1 MTVKDNCPGC
11 ALSDCALPVQTI
23 GQTPP
28 CMSPG
33 CTLLSLL
40 FFYLGFAASIGLSLC
55 RFDRAGHTWIRD
67 APMYWL
73 VSLPLLDDSEECAWT
88 LVQNRTTYESDLSS
102 NYKFVLPE
110 LRVGTLDSLMVLSD
124 DLVKVNGLVESV
136 VNKVRRQL
144 FEMGAVNGSDSQ
156 EARPCPAVAITPWKS
171 SARGIALKNYYR
183 SAWNSGGQWGVIN
196 SALVTHL

>member
-1 MTVKDNCPGC
+1 MTLEHSSLVAHC
-11 ALSDCALPVQTI
+11 
-23 GQTPP
+23 QTPP
-28 CMSPG
+28 YLCNPFG
-33 CTLLSLL
+33 ELRFPRVQAAHNVAFISLDP
-40 FFYLGFAASIGLSLC
+40 AASSGKLLRRSN
-55 RFDRAGHTWIRD
+55 RAGRAWSGD

-73 VSLPLLDDSEECAWT
+73 VSLPLLDDSEERAWT

-144 FEMGAVNGSDSQ
+144 FEMGAVNGSDTQ
-156 EARPCPAVAITPWKS
+156 EARPCPPAVNLDP
-171 SARGIALKNYYR
+171 Y
-183 SAWNSGGQWGVIN
+183 
-196 SALVTHL
+196 

>member
-1 MTVKDNCPGC
+1 MTLKNNWLRTVSLRPTC
-11 ALSDCALPVQTI
+11 ANHWANSALHVSGLHSVI
-23 GQTPP
+23 VA
-28 CMSPG
+28 C
-33 CTLLSLL
+33 
-40 FFYLGFAASIGLSLC
+40 FHLGSAGSTGLSL
-55 RFDRAGHTWIRD
+55 RRVDRAGHWSRD

-73 VSLPLLDDSEECAWT
+73 VSLPLLDDSEERAWT

-144 FEMGAVNGSDSQ
+144 FEMSAINGSSDSQ
-156 EARPCPAVAITPWKS
+156 EARPCPATAVSPGSHVLGDVTFHS
-171 SARGIALKNYYR
+171 R
-183 SAWNSGGQWGVIN
+183 SA
-196 SALVTHL
+196 

>member
-1 MTVKDNCPGC
+1 
-11 ALSDCALPVQTI
+11 
-23 GQTPP
+23 
-28 CMSPG
+28 
-33 CTLLSLL
+33 
-40 FFYLGFAASIGLSLC
+40 
-55 RFDRAGHTWIRD
+55 
-67 APMYWL
+67 MYWL
-73 VSLPLLDDSEECAWT
+73 VSLPLLDDSEERAWT

-156 EARPCPAVAITPWKS
+156 EARPCTAAPVIPGNL
-171 SARGIALKNYYR
+171 SA
-183 SAWNSGGQWGVIN
+183 GVI
-196 SALVTHL
+196 APKE

>member
-1 MTVKDNCPGC
+1 MQWHSREDVLVAHCWTAPYLCKPLGNS
-11 ALSDCALPVQTI
+11 ALHTSGLHHVIVAC
-23 GQTPP
+23 
-28 CMSPG
+28 
-33 CTLLSLL
+33 
-40 FFYLGFAASIGLSLC
+40 FHLGSTASIGLSLC
-55 RFDRAGHTWIRD
+55 RVDRARHTWSRD

-73 VSLPLLDDSEECAWT
+73 VSLPLLDDSEERAWT

-144 FEMGAVNGSDSQ
+144 FEMGAVNGSSDSQ
-156 EARPCPAVAITPWKS
+156 EARPFPAAPIKS
-171 SARGIALKNYYR
+171 HKYCI
-183 SAWNSGGQWGVIN
+183 
-196 SALVTHL
+196 

>member
-1 MTVKDNCPGC
+1 MCSC
-11 ALSDCALPVQTI
+11 CTI
-23 GQTPP
+23 
-28 CMSPG
+28 
-33 CTLLSLL
+33 LLLQAFTWAML
-40 FFYLGFAASIGLSLC
+40 RSIT
-55 RFDRAGHTWIRD
+55 RAGHAWSGD

-73 VSLPLLDDSEECAWT
+73 VSLPLLDDSEERAWT

-144 FEMGAVNGSDSQ
+144 FEMGAVNGSDTQ
-156 EARPCPAVAITPWKS
+156 EARPFPAAAISMKAS
-171 SARGIALKNYYR
+171 SAWVLA
-183 SAWNSGGQWGVIN
+183 
-196 SALVTHL
+196 